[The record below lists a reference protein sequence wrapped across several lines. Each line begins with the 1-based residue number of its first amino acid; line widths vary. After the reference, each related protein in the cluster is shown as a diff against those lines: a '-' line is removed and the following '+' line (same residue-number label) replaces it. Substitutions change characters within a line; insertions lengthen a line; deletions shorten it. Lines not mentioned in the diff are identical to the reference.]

1 MSNKIV
7 NVYGVQAKV
16 TSLEL
21 KYRKKFTYGLNY
33 PFTEKNKGSSG
44 FFSKVTGVASR
55 ISEVMQLI
63 KTDPG
68 SRVMLP
74 SFGAGLSRFLFE
86 QITEDMVEDMEDQ
99 ITGTI
104 EDYLPEVEVLSVG
117 IGPKNSISTSQ
128 RPLSIIDPYSVDLVE
143 SNTIRITIRLRNK
156 DLQDIFSVVIGSS
169 GEQLAIST
177 IPETPEDSSTQ
188 SFTNDSSNSNA
199 SRVSSGGGY

>member
-7 NVYGVQAKV
+7 NVYGVQATV

-21 KYRKKFTYGLNY
+21 KYKKKFTYGLNY
-33 PFTEKNKGSSG
+33 PFTEKTKGSSG

-55 ISEVMQLI
+55 LSEVMQLV

-74 SFGAGLSRFLFE
+74 NFGAGLSRFLFE

-104 EDYLPEVEVLSVG
+104 ERMRLVYLSDLS
-117 IGPKNSISTSQ
+117 
-128 RPLSIIDPYSVDLVE
+128 LLL
-143 SNTIRITIRLRNK
+143 IRI
-156 DLQDIFSVVIGSS
+156 
-169 GEQLAIST
+169 A
-177 IPETPEDSSTQ
+177 
-188 SFTNDSSNSNA
+188 
-199 SRVSSGGGY
+199 